1 MPETTIQFLGDIY
14 DIILP
19 LIIGG
24 LIGYIVSRSK
34 KWKSDNDS
42 IREGV
47 LSLLRIELIN
57 SYDEYAIHK
66 TPMSVE
72 RRDIV
77 EKAYK
82 AYKDLGGNG
91 SIDHMFDVLK
101 NIDPFI
107 VNPTTHNDDEV

>member
-14 DIILP
+14 DI
-19 LIIGG
+19 
-24 LIGYIVSRSK
+24 
-34 KWKSDNDS
+34 
-42 IREGV
+42 
-47 LSLLRIELIN
+47 
-57 SYDEYAIHK
+57 
-66 TPMSVE
+66 MSVE